1 MTSRKHQLLANLER
15 SMPSLRHIRQMHAWV
30 EQQKAAVRRGWALHA
45 HLGVVGNKQYLILT

>member
-30 EQQKAAVRRGWALHA
+30 EQQKAAVRRGGGITRTLVWVVTS
-45 HLGVVGNKQYLILT
+45 GVPS